1 VVPDQLDALGST
13 VLRAAL
19 LVIRRARG
27 PLSVDEA
34 AETLGVHR
42 NVARGRL
49 ERLVAM
55 GLVQTRFQ
63 RRSGRR
69 GPGAGRPAKLY
80 SAAPQ
85 SQALEFPAHHLPELV
100 AELLDEIP
108 NDLHALALRDAGR
121 RFGRRLGSRTELRP
135 AADVTEALEAVCAAV
150 RELGFNA
157 VLRSVDPEQAVIVT
171 ATCPL
176 RPLVVE
182 RPEAA
187 AIDRGMW
194 TGLVEHALHNSPA
207 AHVTCETDS
216 CLDAGREC
224 LVVLRFRPTDARA
237 AGAGRSRE

>member
-1 VVPDQLDALGST
+1 MPDQLDALGSA

-27 PLSVDEA
+27 PVSIDEA
-34 AETLGVHR
+34 AQTLGVHR
-42 NVARGRL
+42 NVARSRL
-49 ERLVAM
+49 ERLAAA

-69 GPGAGRPAKLY
+69 GPGAGRPAKFY

-85 SQALEFPAHHLPELV
+85 SHALEFPGHHLPELV
-100 AELLDEIP
+100 AELLDELP
-108 NDLHALALRDAGR
+108 DDRREAALREAGR
-121 RFGRRLGSRTELRP
+121 RFGHRLASHTRLEPSGDLSEG
-135 AADVTEALEAVCAAV
+135 LEAVCAAV

-157 VLRSVDPEQAVIVT
+157 VVRSIGEERAVIAT
-171 ATCPL
+171 PTCPL

-194 TGLVEHALHNSPA
+194 AGLVERGLHDCT
-207 AHVTCETDS
+207 VDDITCETDS
-216 CLDAGREC
+216 CLNDGHEC
-224 LVVLRFRPTDARA
+224 TVVLRFP
-237 AGAGRSRE
+237 GAVAPLA